1 MTTIYRRSLLAATA
15 LGLAIGLLAPGATPA
30 VAQEKVTLRL
40 GHDQVTGHTYQR
52 TTLQFAKRIAEET
65 NNEVTIR
72 VMPGA
77 QLGTE
82 TGMLDGLKS
91 GNINLSVSTTANASS
106 FIKKYGILS
115 VSYLF
120 TDEKHFA
127 RVLNDP
133 QFLKMFDDM
142 TAEAKPGFR
151 RAGLITPGA
160 RHYYSNK
167 GPVASIDDLKQIKMR
182 VMASPVESKV
192 WSALGTSPLAI
203 PFGELYTGMQTGLVQ
218 AAENSPGSY
227 GLNKHYEVA
236 SYFSLTGHQWPI
248 SGIFI
253 SDITWN
259 KLSDKHK
266 AAFTK
271 VAGEI
276 SAFAVKDA
284 VESDAQVLA
293 DMQTKNGVKVNK
305 VDTAPFVAKLSALQD
320 EVAKD
325 LGTTEMLARIR
336 ALK

>member
-1 MTTIYRRSLLAATA
+1 MFKICRRSLLAATA
-15 LGLAIGLLAPGATPA
+15 LGLVFGAADT
-30 VAQEKVTLRL
+30 AQAQQKITMRL
-40 GHDQVTGHTYQR
+40 GHDQVTAHTYQR
-52 TTLQFAKRIAEET
+52 TTQQFAKRIAEET
-65 NNEVTIR
+65 NNEIEIR
-72 VMPGA
+72 IMPGA

-120 TDEKHFA
+120 TDEKHFE
-127 RVLNDP
+127 RVLNDAE
-133 QFLKMFDDM
+133 FLKMFDAI

-167 GPVASIDDLKQIKMR
+167 GPVASLDDLKQIKMR

-192 WSALGTSPLAI
+192 WSTLGTSPLAI

-218 AAENSPGSY
+218 SAENSPGSY

-236 SYFSLTGHQWPI
+236 NYFSLTGHQWPI
-248 SGIFI
+248 SGLFI

-266 AAFTK
+266 AAFEK
-271 VAGEI
+271 VGKEI
-276 SAFAVKDA
+276 SSFSIKDA
-284 VESDAQVLA
+284 VTSDAQVLA

-305 VDTAPFVAKLSALQD
+305 VDTAPFVAKLASLQD
-320 EVAKD
+320 EVAKE
-325 LGTTEMLARIR
+325 LGTTDILARIR

>member
-1 MTTIYRRSLLAATA
+1 
-15 LGLAIGLLAPGATPA
+15 
-30 VAQEKVTLRL
+30 
-40 GHDQVTGHTYQR
+40 
-52 TTLQFAKRIAEET
+52 
-65 NNEVTIR
+65 
-72 VMPGA
+72 
-77 QLGTE
+77 
-82 TGMLDGLKS
+82 
-91 GNINLSVSTTANASS
+91 
-106 FIKKYGILS
+106 
-115 VSYLF
+115 
-120 TDEKHFA
+120 
-127 RVLNDP
+127 
-133 QFLKMFDDM
+133 
-142 TAEAKPGFR
+142 
-151 RAGLITPGA
+151 
-160 RHYYSNK
+160 
-167 GPVASIDDLKQIKMR
+167 ASIDDLKQIKMR

-284 VESDAQVLA
+284 VES
-293 DMQTKNGVKVNK
+293 
-305 VDTAPFVAKLSALQD
+305 
-320 EVAKD
+320 
-325 LGTTEMLARIR
+325 
-336 ALK
+336 

>member
-1 MTTIYRRSLLAATA
+1 MSNMYRRSLFAASA
-15 LGLAIGLLAPGATPA
+15 LGLATCLLTPA
-30 VAQEKVTLRL
+30 MAQEKVTLRL
-40 GHDQVTGHTYQR
+40 GHDQVTGHTYHR
-52 TTLQFAKRIAEET
+52 TTQHFAKRIAEET

-82 TGMLDGLKS
+82 TGMLDGVKS
-91 GNINLSVSTTANASS
+91 GNINLSISTTANASS

-127 RVLNDP
+127 RVLSDP
-133 QFLKMFDDM
+133 QFLKLFDDM

-151 RAGLITPGA
+151 RVGLITPGA

-167 GPVASIDDLKQIKMR
+167 GPIASIDELRQIKMR

-236 SYFSLTGHQWPI
+236 RYFSLTGHQWPI
-248 SGIFI
+248 SGIFM
-253 SDITWN
+253 SDIPWN
-259 KLSDKHK
+259 KLSDRHK
-266 AAFTK
+266 AAFDK

-276 SAFAVKDA
+276 SAFSVKDA

-293 DMQTKNGVKVNK
+293 DMQAKNGVQVNK
-305 VDTAPFVAKLSALQD
+305 VDTAPFVARLAGLQD

-325 LGTTEMLARIR
+325 LGTAEILTRIR

>member
-1 MTTIYRRSLLAATA
+1 MTKMYRRSLLAATA
-15 LGLAIGLLAPGATPA
+15 LGLAIGLAPGATPA
-30 VAQEKVTLRL
+30 MAQEKLTLRL

-52 TTLQFAKRIAEET
+52 TTLHYAKRIAEET

-106 FIKKYGILS
+106 FVKKYGILS

-127 RVLNDP
+127 RVLGDA
-133 QFLKMFDDM
+133 QFLKMFDDI

-167 GPVASIDDLKQIKMR
+167 GPIASIDDLKQIKMR

-192 WSALGTSPLAI
+192 WGALGTSPLAI

-236 SYFSLTGHQWPI
+236 SFFSLTGHQWPI

-276 SAFAVKDA
+276 STFAVKDA
-284 VESDAQVLA
+284 VDSDAQVLA

-305 VDTAPFVAKLSALQD
+305 VDTAPFVAKLSSLQD

-325 LGTTEMLARIR
+325 LGTTEILARIR